1 MSITTLI
8 SDLGGVLLDFDNGI
22 YERKLSIATGQ
33 PVHVVRAALNDNLLP
48 ELHLGNLTP
57 EQFHRSVCAR
67 LETHLSLP
75 DLAQIYSEIFTPK
88 ADTVS
93 LLRDLQ
99 PRYRLCLLSNTNA
112 IHWEYCL
119 ATYPFLSLFEHHVL
133 SHELGAAK
141 PQPTI
146 YKRAL
151 EVMDV
156 EPARCVFFD
165 DVWVYA
171 DTATAL
177 GMHGITFTTAAA
189 LEADLAGLGVRRSV

>member
-1 MSITTLI
+1 MSITTII

-22 YERKLSIATGQ
+22 YERKLAVATGQ
-33 PVHVVRAALNDNLLP
+33 PVHMVQAVLNEDLLP

-57 EQFHRSVCAR
+57 EQLHQSICTR

-75 DLAQIYSEIFTPK
+75 DLASIYSEIFTPK

-99 PRYRLCLLSNTNA
+99 PKYRLCLLSNTNA
-112 IHWEYCL
+112 IHWDYCQ
-119 ATYPFLSLFEHHVL
+119 ATYPFLALFEHHIL
-133 SHELGAAK
+133 SHEVGSAK
-141 PQPTI
+141 PEPTI

-151 EVMDV
+151 KAMEADPG
-156 EPARCVFFD
+156 ECVYID

-171 DTATAL
+171 DVATAL
-177 GMHGITFTTAAA
+177 GMRGVTFTGAA
-189 LEADLAGLGVRRSV
+189 LLELELRRVGVRR

>member
-1 MSITTLI
+1 MSITTII

-22 YERKLSIATGQ
+22 YERKLAVATGQ
-33 PVHVVRAALNDNLLP
+33 PLHVVQAALNDDVLP

-57 EQFHRSVCAR
+57 EQFHTSVCTR
-67 LETHLSLP
+67 LETHLPLP
-75 DLAQIYSEIFTPK
+75 DLAQIYAEIFTPK

-99 PRYRLCLLSNTNA
+99 PRHRLCLLSNTNQ

-119 ATYPFLSLFEHHVL
+119 NTYPFLGLFEHHIL
-133 SHELGAAK
+133 SHEVGSAK
-141 PQPTI
+141 PEPAI

-151 EVMDV
+151 KAMDV
-156 EPARCVFFD
+156 PAEECVYID

-171 DTATAL
+171 DVATAL
-177 GMHGITFTTAAA
+177 GMRGVTFGGAGM
-189 LEADLAGLGVRRSV
+189 LEAELARIGVRR